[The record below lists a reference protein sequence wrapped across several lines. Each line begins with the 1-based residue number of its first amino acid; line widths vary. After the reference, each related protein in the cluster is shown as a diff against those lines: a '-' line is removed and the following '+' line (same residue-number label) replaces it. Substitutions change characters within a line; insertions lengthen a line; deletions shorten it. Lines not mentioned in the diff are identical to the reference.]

1 MLNST
6 VTIQFTIGFLDD
18 HINCIGNA
26 SAYPPV
32 YLQYRQHENN
42 PQNDQWITE
51 WNASD
56 ITGNYTELAT

>member
-1 MLNST
+1 MI
-6 VTIQFTIGFLDD
+6 IQFTIGFLDD
-18 HINCIGNA
+18 DINCIGNP
-26 SAYPPV
+26 STYPPV

-56 ITGNYTELAT
+56 ITGS